1 MLCWLL
7 LHAGTIPEALGRLES
22 LVVLYLS
29 YNELSGECQGLG
41 ACAVGSEL
49 AVVVCDVMWW

>member
-7 LHAGTIPEALGRLES
+7 LHAGTIPEALGGLKSLQRLD
-22 LVVLYLS
+22 LS
-29 YNELSGECQGLG
+29 GNQLTGECQGLG